1 MRSTRVKRRLWIVI
15 AFAIVALLAA
25 CQKRVPIVSLP
36 PVSAPAPVPVPPPP
50 PAPSPLDQ
58 ADRAFGAAN
67 YDEAARGYEGYLRVT
82 PSGGRRD
89 EALFYL
95 GLSYALRPP
104 ATADWTRASTTL
116 KQLVDEFPSSIFKPT
131 ASLILSMRT
140 ELDQLTTTG
149 KQRDQQ
155 IKQLSTELDRLK
167 KIDAD
172 RRKRP

>member
-1 MRSTRVKRRLWIVI
+1 
-15 AFAIVALLAA
+15 
-25 CQKRVPIVSLP
+25 VPIVSLP
-36 PVSAPAPVPVPPPP
+36 PPAPAPPP
-50 PAPSPLDQ
+50 PAPSPVDQ
-58 ADRAFGAAN
+58 ANHAFNAAN
-67 YDEAARGYEGYLRVT
+67 YDEAARGYENYLRVT

-95 GLSYALRPP
+95 GLIYALRPP
-104 ATADWTRASTTL
+104 ATADWTRATATL

-131 ASLILSMRT
+131 AALILSMRS
-140 ELDQLTTTG
+140 ELDQLTATG

-155 IKQLSTELDRLK
+155 IKQLTTELDRLK

>member
-1 MRSTRVKRRLWIVI
+1 MRSTGVTRRLTIVI
-15 AFAIVALLAA
+15 TFAAVLLSA

-36 PVSAPAPVPVPPPP
+36 PVAAAPVPAPA
-50 PAPSPLDQ
+50 PAPSPLEP
-58 ADRAFGAAN
+58 ADRAFSAAN
-67 YDEAARGYEGYLRVT
+67 YDDAARGYENYLRVT
-82 PSGGRRD
+82 PSGGHRD

-104 ATADWTRASTTL
+104 ATADWTRASATL

-131 ASLILSMRT
+131 ASLILSMRND
-140 ELDQLTTTG
+140 LDQLTATG

-155 IKQLSTELDRLK
+155 IKQLATELDRLK

-172 RRKRP
+172 RRRRP